1 MFVSAES
8 LGVITIKGDDAR
20 TFLQGQAT
28 PDFRKLNP
36 GVVAFGAF
44 CSPKGR
50 VIANG
55 WFQATHD
62 GYRFV
67 LARDLVDQLVKRL
80 RLYVLRARVVITDE
94 SDADPLFLIV
104 GEYGATSP
112 ETFQEDPLAIESLKW
127 QFRHSDGLH
136 IASGNLEVGT
146 IAPLRGEMF
155 TLALIREGVPLV
167 TSLTSDLYIPQMLSM
182 ERWGGLSFDKGC
194 YTGQEIVTRTQ
205 FLGRVKRALYRFTS
219 DSASHLR
226 PEVDICQ
233 RSGDSEPFGSTFMTA
248 TFPNG
253 GVTGL
258 AVIKE
263 TDADAM
269 KAFAEGYPIDLERI
283 ATETRD

>member
-1 MFVSAES
+1 MFVCAES
-8 LGVITIKGDDAR
+8 LGVITFTGDDAR

-28 PDFRKLNP
+28 PDFRKMSM
-36 GVVAFGAF
+36 GDVAFGAF

-55 WFQATHD
+55 WFQATQD

-67 LARDLVDQLVKRL
+67 LARDLVDLLVKRL
-80 RLYVLRARVVITDE
+80 RLYVLRAKVVITDE

-104 GEYGATSP
+104 REYGATSP
-112 ETFQEDPLAIESLKW
+112 ETIQEDPLAIESLNW

-136 IASGNLEVGT
+136 IAAGKNGVGT

-155 TLALIREGVPLV
+155 TLSLIREGVPLV
-167 TSLTSDLYIPQMLSM
+167 TSLTTDLYIPQMLSM

-194 YTGQEIVTRTQ
+194 YTGQEVVTRTQ

-219 DSASHLR
+219 ESANHLHPR
-226 PEVDICQ
+226 VDIYQ
-233 RSGDSEPFGSTFMTA
+233 RTGDGEPFGSTFMTA
-248 TFPNG
+248 AFPNG
-253 GVTGL
+253 GVVGL

-263 TDADAM
+263 TDADEM
-269 KAFAEGYPIDLERI
+269 KAFADAYPIELERI
-283 ATETRD
+283 APETRD